1 MRLRSAAL
9 AIGLV
14 AWWPLVSTGDDGF
27 RAGGSYP
34 LHVELVRVF
43 GELSDDRYARIVER
57 VGRRAVEARGAKP
70 DRFRFTL
77 LDSPELRAFALPGGF
92 AYVTR
97 GLLATFDSEAQ
108 LERTLADLLPEAE
121 RADPGRRERDAL
133 FWAPFRGIGWPAQD
147 GPRVAL
153 PDLVDRALERA
164 RSVDVAELPPST
176 GEERAAFLAELDG
189 LPVGPDPAHGVLEP
203 DGRYLHTGLGFRLQ
217 LPAGWRVRHGPRLVV
232 ARSARGDAALEV
244 TSFPTLLGA
253 EVVAERSLTDME
265 RERKLDVVDL
275 SRASGAIGGLPYV
288 AFEYR
293 LVRAR
298 REHPVRCVWI
308 QDRRRLYRLLGVV
321 ELDVLWRSPGLVE
334 RIQGSFRRARAD
346 EPSELAQ
353 LRLRLHVA
361 GDGET
366 LEGVAARYPGGWSA
380 AELATLNRLDA
391 AAPLSSGALLKVV
404 RLEPLSEKPAN

>member
-203 DGRYLHTGLGFRLQ
+203 DGRYLHT
-217 LPAGWRVRHGPRLVV
+217 
-232 ARSARGDAALEV
+232 
-244 TSFPTLLGA
+244 FPTLLGA

>member
-121 RADPGRRERDAL
+121 RADPGRTRSSGRRSGGSAGL
-133 FWAPFRGIGWPAQD
+133 R
-147 GPRVAL
+147 RT
-153 PDLVDRALERA
+153 DRASPSPTWWIARSSARAASTPRSSPRPRAKSAPRSWQSWTVFPSDPIRRTACWSRTGAICTPVWDSGCNFPPAGGCGTDPASWSRA
-164 RSVDVAELPPST
+164 RL
-176 GEERAAFLAELDG
+176 
-189 LPVGPDPAHGVLEP
+189 
-203 DGRYLHTGLGFRLQ
+203 
-217 LPAGWRVRHGPRLVV
+217 
-232 ARSARGDAALEV
+232 
-244 TSFPTLLGA
+244 
-253 EVVAERSLTDME
+253 
-265 RERKLDVVDL
+265 
-275 SRASGAIGGLPYV
+275 
-288 AFEYR
+288 
-293 LVRAR
+293 
-298 REHPVRCVWI
+298 
-308 QDRRRLYRLLGVV
+308 
-321 ELDVLWRSPGLVE
+321 
-334 RIQGSFRRARAD
+334 
-346 EPSELAQ
+346 
-353 LRLRLHVA
+353 
-361 GDGET
+361 GET
-366 LEGVAARYPGGWSA
+366 LRS
-380 AELATLNRLDA
+380 R
-391 AAPLSSGALLKVV
+391 
-404 RLEPLSEKPAN
+404 